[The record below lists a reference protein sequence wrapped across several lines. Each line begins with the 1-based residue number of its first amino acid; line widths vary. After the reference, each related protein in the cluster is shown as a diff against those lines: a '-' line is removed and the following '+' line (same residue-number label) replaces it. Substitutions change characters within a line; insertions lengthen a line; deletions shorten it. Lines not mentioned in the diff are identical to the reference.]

1 MLDEA
6 QRIMVII
13 QRSLG
18 LLDKELDEYQM
29 KQQMLVPQ
37 YHESFMFLFAYLFY
51 NYGFETLHDLG
62 FKSAKQI
69 KVMSSFVPFFVACS
83 ISFVH
88 LYCLVL

>member
-1 MLDEA
+1 
-6 QRIMVII
+6 MVII

-37 YHESFMFLFAYLFY
+37 YHESFMFLFAYLFW
-51 NYGFETLHDLG
+51 NYSFETLHILG

-69 KVMSSFVPFFVACS
+69 KGGVQIIKMEIFNGIC
-83 ISFVH
+83 H
-88 LYCLVL
+88 

>member
-1 MLDEA
+1 M
-6 QRIMVII
+6 II

-69 KVMSSFVPFFVACS
+69 KVMSSFVPF
-83 ISFVH
+83 
-88 LYCLVL
+88 LLLVLFHLFTFIVLFCNRRPLRV